1 MKKLLATLLLAS
13 TALFATARPTVLSI
27 KETIQDNAIVAPES
41 FETNTEELKKN
52 WYLQNFT
59 ILDEGSEM
67 KNDVPTSKEDYIER
81 LQALPT
87 VIEMPYN
94 EVVRSYI
101 NMYTQKHRAL
111 VEQMLGLSLYYMPF
125 FEQALEQEGLP
136 LELKY
141 LPVIESAIN
150 PDAVSPV
157 GATGLWQFMLGTA
170 KQMNLTVNSLV
181 DERRDPIRSSEAAA
195 KLLKQLYNIYG
206 DWSLA
211 IASYNCG
218 PGNVNKALRRAGG
231 GKRDF
236 WDIYFYLPRE
246 TRGYVPAFIA
256 ANYVMNYYQD
266 HNIGKALAKR
276 PISTDTVM
284 VNKYIHFKQISEVL
298 NIPMEEL
305 RILNP
310 QYRKDIIPGNA
321 RPYALTLP
329 SKQIYSYIVSED
341 TIVKHNANLYAHRSE
356 VKISETTSGDTE
368 WQTVTKYHKVRKG
381 ETLSKIAKKYGVTT
395 SSIKKWN
402 GLRKN
407 SVARGTTLKI
417 CVSKRVPKKDKSE
430 AKPAE
435 EKKEEAVVE
444 TQEQQEELA
453 DNSASEAEEEEEVE
467 EAPAKATKE
476 AAKDKPKTTK
486 KYHKVRKGETLTSI
500 ARKYGVSVTQLK
512 RWNNIKSSSAKVG
525 RTLVI
530 YTTET
535 TKEKATPA
543 KPKYHTVKRGEN
555 LSSIASNY
563 GITVSQLK
571 EWNALD
577 DDVVNAGEKLAV
589 DASVAKKASK
599 KQTQKA
605 TSTYTVKSGDTL
617 GKIAAKFGTTVDNL
631 KELNGLSSST
641 VHTGQVLKVSGKA
654 SSTKSTTKA
663 NKKKET
669 TKKKNR
675 SHTVKS
681 GESLGVIAEKYGT
694 TASAIRRANGIKGD
708 MIKPGQKLVIPS
720 K

>member
-27 KETIQDNAIVAPES
+27 KETIHDNAIVAPES

-59 ILDEGSEM
+59 ILDEGAEL
-67 KNDVPTSKEDYIER
+67 KNDIPTSKEDYIER

-94 EVVRSYI
+94 DVVRSYI
-101 NMYTQKHRAL
+101 NMYTQKRRGL

-141 LPVIESAIN
+141 LPVIESALN

-206 DWSLA
+206 DWALA

-236 WDIYFYLPRE
+236 WEIYFYLPRE

-256 ANYVMNYYQD
+256 ANYVMNYYED

-284 VNKYIHFKQISEVL
+284 VNKYLHFNQISEVL
-298 NIPMEEL
+298 NIPIEEL

-321 RPYALTLP
+321 RPYTLTLP

-341 TIVKHNANLYAHRSE
+341 TIVKHKANLYAHRSE
-356 VKISETTSGDTE
+356 VQIAESTSGNSE

-381 ETLSKIAKKYGVTT
+381 ETLSKIARKYGVTT

-407 SVARGTTLKI
+407 TVKRGTTLKI
-417 CVSKRVPKKDKSE
+417 KVKTRVPKKEKSE
-430 AKPAE
+430 TKQEDEKKVEVAE
-435 EKKEEAVVE
+435 EK
-444 TQEQQEELA
+444 QELA
-453 DNSASEAEEEEEVE
+453 DNTKQETEKTEEVAEEAQEEV
-467 EAPAKATKE
+467 KE
-476 AAKDKPKTTK
+476 QPQTTK
-486 KYHKVRKGETLTSI
+486 KYHKVRKGESLTSI

-512 RWNNIKSSSAKVG
+512 RWNKIKSSRAKVG
-525 RTLVI
+525 KTLVI
-530 YTTET
+530 YTSATTE
-535 TKEKATPA
+535 EKTTPA
-543 KPKYHTVKRGEN
+543 KQKYHTVKRGET
-555 LSSIASNY
+555 LSSIADTH
-563 GITVSQLK
+563 GVTISQIK
-571 EWNALD
+571 EWNAMD
-577 DDVVNAGEKLAV
+577 DDVVNVGEKLAI
-589 DASVAKKASK
+589 DASVAKKATK
-599 KQTQKA
+599 KKTEKP
-605 TSTYTVKSGDTL
+605 TSTYKVKSGDTL
-617 GKIAAKFGTTVDNL
+617 GEIAAKFGTTVNNL
-631 KELNGLSSST
+631 KGLNGLSSNT
-641 VHTGQVLKVSGKA
+641 VHVGQVLKVSGKA
-654 SSTKSTTKA
+654 SAKSSQKEKTGKS
-663 NKKKET
+663 KKK
-669 TKKKNR
+669 TKT
-675 SHTVKS
+675 HTVKS

-694 TASAIRRANGIKGD
+694 TASAIRRANGIKGNL
-708 MIKPGQKLVIPS
+708 IKPGQKLVIPS